1 MSLAAGERSLFK
13 NKGGGATTSTAEATI
28 VKHRFLGFLI
38 WQALQS
44 TAFIFLKSILFSPFT
59 INPLKP
65 SFIGLFAFIAFHLS
79 LLLFAS
85 AVFVLSTP
93 HPLRAASPLE
103 LLLGLVRIVFV
114 PKSSSQPLLSPDFQ
128 RRARVSLCF
137 VLFLGVCGLSAVVSI
152 TSVCLST
159 DAFSQFWSRRM
170 IIWNIGFRG
179 LGAGLFY
186 GIHYVLK
193 KRWILQFPI
202 VQRPPFFS
210 FKMGIPSA
218 IRRAVKLTTIG
229 FLLASLLSFGL
240 PSELRGQM
248 TAMKFITEHI
258 IFYMGTFVLF
268 LCWELSHHLHQV
280 LQTKRFVFSH
290 PKGSAAAET
299 NPSEPLLVTLEESMP
314 RSLLQYLAYIDLC
327 MVCESNVDS
336 WRRAAFFEE
345 TGETYK
351 RVVDACLQPLEK
363 FTRGLCEVLDSP
375 CGDTSFQF
383 SYQLSMPRSLL
394 QYLAYIDLC
403 MVCESNVDSWRRA
416 AFFEE
421 TGETYKRVVDACLQ
435 PLEKFTRGLCEV
447 LDSPCGDTSFQFSYQ
462 LRPSPELLA
471 GSKLYES
478 FEDNQVLAW
487 CARATSSLTAS
498 SRTEDRYGVAQL
510 SGRNAAV
517 VSALLSGLLAAE
529 ALMGKK
535 TSIESSHHH
544 QMDPT
549 GIKWATLNSSSGRR
563 DPTPSGVAGRR
574 KGSLLYTKAYSMADI
589 LRTSIYCIVV
599 AFHDEMSASLRAGT
613 LEKDWIATPL
623 YGTRELL
630 LQKLR
635 LFLDFQAN

>member
-1 MSLAAGERSLFK
+1 MSLAARGGGERSLFK
-13 NKGGGATTSTAEATI
+13 NKGGGATTSTAEAPI

-59 INPLKP
+59 TNPLKP

-179 LGAGLFY
+179 LGVGLFY

-202 VQRPPFFS
+202 VHRPPFFS

-229 FLLASLLSFGL
+229 FLLSSILSFGL

-383 SYQLSMPRSLL
+383 SYH
-394 QYLAYIDLC
+394 
-403 MVCESNVDSWRRA
+403 
-416 AFFEE
+416 
-421 TGETYKRVVDACLQ
+421 
-435 PLEKFTRGLCEV
+435 
-447 LDSPCGDTSFQFSYQ
+447 

-471 GSKLYES
+471 DSKLYES
-478 FEDNQVLAW
+478 FEENQV
-487 CARATSSLTAS
+487 
-498 SRTEDRYGVAQL
+498 
-510 SGRNAAV
+510 V
-517 VSALLSGLLAAE
+517 VDE
-529 ALMGKK
+529 EK
-535 TSIESSHHH
+535 
-544 QMDPT
+544 
-549 GIKWATLNSSSGRR
+549 IK
-563 DPTPSGVAGRR
+563 
-574 KGSLLYTKAYSMADI
+574 
-589 LRTSIYCIVV
+589 
-599 AFHDEMSASLRAGT
+599 
-613 LEKDWIATPL
+613 
-623 YGTRELL
+623 
-630 LQKLR
+630 
-635 LFLDFQAN
+635 

>member
-13 NKGGGATTSTAEATI
+13 NKGGGATTSTAEVTI

-383 SYQLSMPRSLL
+383 SYQL
-394 QYLAYIDLC
+394 
-403 MVCESNVDSWRRA
+403 
-416 AFFEE
+416 
-421 TGETYKRVVDACLQ
+421 
-435 PLEKFTRGLCEV
+435 
-447 LDSPCGDTSFQFSYQ
+447 
-462 LRPSPELLA
+462 RPSPELLA
-471 GSKLYES
+471 DSKLYES